1 FSAPA
6 IDSVCAL
13 RDALPFFTRFDLP
26 ELIELGGA
34 VRDLFASGARNPER
48 VTALVDDAYL
58 AELAKAVTGGLG
70 GQVGVAPRVFLRKL
84 VADVLDRVDY
94 IDDFDPRRDY
104 HLTLTS
110 SELSEVERN
119 AAAST
124 LSAADADEVELDL

>member
-13 RDALPFFTRFDLP
+13 RDALPFFTGFDLP
-26 ELIELGGA
+26 KLIELGGA

-84 VADVLDRVDY
+84 VDRKST
-94 IDDFDPRRDY
+94 R
-104 HLTLTS
+104 LNS
-110 SELSEVERN
+110 SHVKNSY
-119 AAAST
+119 SG
-124 LSAADADEVELDL
+124 